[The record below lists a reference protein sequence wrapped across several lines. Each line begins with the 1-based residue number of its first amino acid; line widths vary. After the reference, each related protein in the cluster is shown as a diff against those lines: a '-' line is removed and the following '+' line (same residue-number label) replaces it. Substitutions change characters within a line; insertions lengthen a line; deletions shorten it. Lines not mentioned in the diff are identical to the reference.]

1 MADDIPAEL
10 RAFIAEHIHSVAK
23 LEALLLLQE
32 NSQRSWTPGD
42 AARAIYIAET
52 PTAALMLEMHAS
64 GLVVPAESPP
74 GSYRYEPKSEQ
85 LAHLVSELSRFYR
98 ERRVTVITL
107 IHSAPVDKLRTFADA
122 FRFTRPPKES

>member
-23 LEALLLLQE
+23 LEALLLLYE
-32 NSQRSWTPGD
+32 NPQRSWTAGD

-52 PTAALMLEMHAS
+52 PTAALLADMLAS
-64 GLVVPAESPP
+64 GLLVSSDSPP
-74 GSYRYEPKSEQ
+74 NSYRYAPKNEQ
-85 LAHLVSELSRFYR
+85 LIALVQELARYYR

-122 FRFTRPPKES
+122 FRFTQRPKES

>member
-1 MADDIPAEL
+1 MADDIPDDL
-10 RAFIAEHIHSVAK
+10 RAFIAEQIHSVAK
-23 LEALLLLQE
+23 LEALLLLYE
-32 NSQRSWTPGD
+32 NPQRSWTAGD

-52 PTAALMLEMHAS
+52 PTAALLAEMHAS
-64 GLVVPAESPP
+64 GILVASDSPP
-74 GSYRYEPKSEQ
+74 DSFRYEPRSEQ
-85 LAHLVSELSRFYR
+85 LAGLVRDLAKFYS

>member
-1 MADDIPAEL
+1 MSDEIPSEL
-10 RAFIAEHIHSVAK
+10 RNFIAEHIHSVAK
-23 LEALLLLQE
+23 LETLLLLKD
-32 NSQRSWTPGD
+32 NPQRSWTPGD

-52 PTAALMLEMHAS
+52 PTAALLAELQAS
-64 GLVVPAESPP
+64 GILVPAESPP
-74 GSYRYEPKSEQ
+74 GAYRYDPKNP
-85 LAHLVSELSRFYR
+85 LAPLIDELARFYQ

>member
-1 MADDIPAEL
+1 MADEIPAEL

-23 LEALLLLQE
+23 LEALLLLYE
-32 NSQRSWTPGD
+32 NPQRSWTAAD

-52 PTAALMLEMHAS
+52 PTAALLAEMHAS
-64 GLVVPAESPP
+64 GILSASDSPP
-74 GSYRYEPKSEQ
+74 RFRYEPKTPE
-85 LAHLVSELSRFYR
+85 LAQQVQDLARFYA

-122 FRFTRPPKES
+122 FRFTQPPKES